1 VCGICGELRFDGQPS
16 DPAVVAAMRDQLTH
30 RGPDED
36 GLHASPSGRA
46 AIGFRRLRIIDLTPN
61 ASQPM
66 ANEDGSIHVVLNGEI
81 YNFQQLRRGLVA
93 RGHRFRSESDTEV
106 IVHLYE
112 EKGAGVFADLDGMFA
127 IAIWDERE
135 RRLTI
140 ARDRVGK
147 KPLFVYRSSGL
158 LAFASEV
165 KAFFAHP
172 DIDIQPDRD
181 ALPYYF
187 LHGYVPAPSTFYRN
201 VSQLEPATA
210 MTIDAD
216 GRTAQRRYWQL
227 QYPAASAV
235 NAVSPGDATA
245 GVRERLTRAVERRLV
260 SDVPLGAFLSGGLDS
275 TIVVGVMSQL
285 TGSRVKTFSIGFE
298 NEPAYDETAYA
309 RIAAD
314 RFATDHTEF
323 RVPPAS
329 PDLLEKL
336 VWHHDGPFADS
347 SAVPTFIVSKLTRES
362 VTVVLTGD
370 GGDELFAGYDRFR
383 AAVLA
388 EHIPAPVASIANAL
402 TTTLPAP
409 SSERH
414 WLARMQRFARGAGLP
429 IEERLTRWS
438 GVFADDLDSLLLPEF
453 VRSVAPVDP
462 LRYIASERQ
471 WMAGRSPLS
480 RTLHLNFTTYL
491 PGDLLVKTD
500 RMTMA
505 NALEARAPFLDRELV
520 EYVSAL
526 PDKYKLAGNRTKA
539 VLRDAFADLVPA
551 EIAQRGKMGFGVPLA
566 AWFRGG
572 PPSRLGA
579 SAGQGLRDALT
590 GVLLSP
596 TARYRE
602 FLSGRHVES
611 LVARHLA
618 GDGDR
623 AHQLFA
629 VLSFELWLRLLPE
642 WTKVRLR
649 PIRYNNQPC
658 SLSTLP

>member
-1 VCGICGELRFDGQPS
+1 
-16 DPAVVAAMRDQLTH
+16 
-30 RGPDED
+30 
-36 GLHASPSGRA
+36 
-46 AIGFRRLRIIDLTPN
+46 
-61 ASQPM
+61 
-66 ANEDGSIHVVLNGEI
+66 
-81 YNFQQLRRGLVA
+81 
-93 RGHRFRSESDTEV
+93 
-106 IVHLYE
+106 
-112 EKGAGVFADLDGMFA
+112 
-127 IAIWDERE
+127 
-135 RRLTI
+135 
-140 ARDRVGK
+140 
-147 KPLFVYRSSGL
+147 
-158 LAFASEV
+158 
-165 KAFFAHP
+165 
-172 DIDIQPDRD
+172 
-181 ALPYYF
+181 
-187 LHGYVPAPSTFYRN
+187 
-201 VSQLEPATA
+201 

-216 GRTAQRRYWQL
+216 GRTSQRRYWQL
-227 QYPAASAV
+227 QYPPASAAT
-235 NAVSPGDATA
+235 AVSPADAAA
-245 GVRERLTRAVERRLV
+245 GVRDRVTRAVERRLM

-275 TIVVGVMSQL
+275 TIVVGLMSRL

-298 NEPAYDETAYA
+298 DEPAYDETAYA
-309 RIAAD
+309 RVAAD

-323 RVPPAS
+323 RVAPAS
-329 PDLLEKL
+329 PDLLETL

-388 EHIPAPVASIANAL
+388 EHVPAPIASIANAL
-402 TTTLPAP
+402 ATTLAAP

-414 WLARMQRFARGAGLP
+414 WLARLQRFARGAGLP
-429 IEERLTRWS
+429 LEERLTRWS

-520 EYVSAL
+520 EYVAAL
-526 PDKYKLAGNRTKA
+526 PDGYKLAGNRTKA
-539 VLRDAFADLVPA
+539 VLRDAFRDLVPA
-551 EIAQRGKMGFGVPLA
+551 EVAQRGKMGFGVPLA

-572 PPSRLGA
+572 
-579 SAGQGLRDALT
+579 LRDALT
-590 GVLLSP
+590 DVLLSP

-602 FLSGRHVES
+602 FLAGPCVES

-629 VLSFELWLRLLPE
+629 VWAFELWLRLLPA
-642 WTKVRLR
+642 WTRGRLQ